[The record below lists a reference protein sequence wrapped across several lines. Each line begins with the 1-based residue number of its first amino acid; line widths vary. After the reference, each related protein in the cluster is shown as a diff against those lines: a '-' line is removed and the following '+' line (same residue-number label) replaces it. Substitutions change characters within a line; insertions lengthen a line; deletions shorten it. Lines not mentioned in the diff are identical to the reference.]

1 MKSKKGVL
9 YLRYPNGVSEWCEDG
24 DEENDGK
31 YLGIIKNGEPNG
43 QGTITSPDRVKYVG
57 EWKDDKKNG
66 HGTWT
71 LPHGQKYEGEL
82 KDDKFWNGTDY
93 DKNGNIIE
101 SWLNGVKQK

>member
-1 MKSKKGVL
+1 MSHAGL
-9 YLRYPNGVSEWCEDG
+9 MNNYN
-24 DEENDGK
+24 GK
-31 YLGIIKNGEPNG
+31 YEGEWKNSLEHGHGTRTWPGEWKNVKKYGKGIGIYWDAG
-43 QGTITSPDRVKYVG
+43 KYEG

-66 HGTWT
+66 HGTVT